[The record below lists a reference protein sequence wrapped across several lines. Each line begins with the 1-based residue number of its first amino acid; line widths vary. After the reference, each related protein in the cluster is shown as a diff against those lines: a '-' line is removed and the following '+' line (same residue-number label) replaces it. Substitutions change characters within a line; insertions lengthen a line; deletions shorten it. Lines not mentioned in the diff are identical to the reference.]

1 MKYIQIKSESE
12 INLKG
17 IKSELVF
24 RDSLLKSVILTDIDG
39 NTLTID
45 EKSTYESL
53 GVYIPKEPEK
63 KDVFRLTGSILNGIK
78 VDEIFELERDA
89 IDRRALICRAG
100 IGNADFNIK
109 SETVLVDDLNKLID
123 PESGL
128 MNTLA
133 PDDIPF

>member
-63 KDVFRLTGSILNGIK
+63 KRRVQIDRL
-78 VDEIFELERDA
+78 DFERD
-89 IDRRALICRAG
+89 
-100 IGNADFNIK
+100 K
-109 SETVLVDDLNKLID
+109 SR
-123 PESGL
+123 
-128 MNTLA
+128 
-133 PDDIPF
+133 